1 MAVKKSATET
11 MEAKQAAEMKGQEE
25 SVEHAEEKEGQEE
38 SVEHAQEKEGQEE
51 SVEHVEEKKEP
62 KRYMYVGPT
71 VSGIGIQNRVYT
83 DIPQEA
89 ADLMNSGHP
98 VIGDLFIQIR
108 DYPAANRMLHEKK
121 GYLYNAYL
129 AAEKI
134 RIENVK
140 KAEDTFTGGGETEER
155 G

>member
-1 MAVKKSATET
+1 MAAKKYASETTET
-11 MEAKQAAEMKGQEE
+11 KQVTEMEAQKDP
-25 SVEHAEEKEGQEE
+25 
-38 SVEHAQEKEGQEE
+38 
-51 SVEHVEEKKEP
+51 VEEQEDGEKIEPAGEPKEP

-83 DIPQEA
+83 DIPQEVV
-89 ADLMNSGHP
+89 DLMNNGHP

-108 DYPAANRMLHEKK
+108 DYPAANRMLREKK

-134 RIENVK
+134 RIENAK
-140 KAEDTFTGGGETEER
+140 KVENTFAGGEETEER
-155 G
+155 R

>member
-1 MAVKKSATET
+1 MAARKSASETTEEKQVT
-11 MEAKQAAEMKGQEE
+11 EMEGQKEP
-25 SVEHAEEKEGQEE
+25 AEEKKEPAEEQEE
-38 SVEHAQEKEGQEE
+38 EKKKEPAEE
-51 SVEHVEEKKEP
+51 QKEP

-71 VSGIGIQNRVYT
+71 VPGIGIQNRVYT
-83 DIPQEA
+83 DIPQEVV
-89 ADLMNSGHP
+89 DLMNNGYP

-108 DYPAANRMLHEKK
+108 DYPTANRMLREQK

-134 RIENVK
+134 RIENAK
-140 KAEDTFTGGGETEER
+140 KAENTFTGGEDTEER

>member
-1 MAVKKSATET
+1 MATKNKSVSET
-11 MEAKQAAEMKGQEE
+11 LKEKQIAEMEE
-25 SVEHAEEKEGQEE
+25 QKDVAEKQKE
-38 SVEHAQEKEGQEE
+38 S
-51 SVEHVEEKKEP
+51 VEEKKEP

-71 VSGIGIQNRVYT
+71 VPGIGIQNRVYT
-83 DIPQEA
+83 DIPQEVVN
-89 ADLMNSGHP
+89 LMNNGNP

-108 DYPAANRMLHEKK
+108 DYPAANRMIREQK

-134 RIENVK
+134 RIENAK
-140 KAEDTFTGGGETEER
+140 KAEDTLAGGEDIEER

>member
-1 MAVKKSATET
+1 MALKKSVSET
-11 MEAKQAAEMKGQEE
+11 LESKQAAEMKLQEE
-25 SVEHAEEKEGQEE
+25 AAGN
-38 SVEHAQEKEGQEE
+38 A
-51 SVEHVEEKKEP
+51 EEKKEP

-83 DIPQEA
+83 GIPQEVVN
-89 ADLMNSGHP
+89 LMNDGYP

-108 DYPAANRMLHEKK
+108 DYPVANRMLREKK

-134 RIENVK
+134 RIENAK
-140 KAEDTFTGGGETEER
+140 KVENTFTGGVDMEER

>member
-1 MAVKKSATET
+1 MAVKKYVSET
-11 MEAKQAAEMKGQEE
+11 LESKQAAEMKLQEE
-25 SVEHAEEKEGQEE
+25 TAGN
-38 SVEHAQEKEGQEE
+38 A
-51 SVEHVEEKKEP
+51 EEKKEP

-83 DIPQEA
+83 DIPQEVVN
-89 ADLMNSGHP
+89 LMNDGYP

-108 DYPAANRMLHEKK
+108 DYPVANRMLREKK

-134 RIENVK
+134 RIENAK
-140 KAEDTFTGGGETEER
+140 KVENTFTGGVDMEER

>member
-1 MAVKKSATET
+1 MAARKSASETTET
-11 MEAKQAAEMKGQEE
+11 KQVAEMEAQK
-25 SVEHAEEKEGQEE
+25 VP
-38 SVEHAQEKEGQEE
+38 
-51 SVEHVEEKKEP
+51 VEEQEDGEKKEPAGEPKEP

-83 DIPQEA
+83 DIPQEVV
-89 ADLMNSGHP
+89 DLMNNGHP

-108 DYPAANRMLHEKK
+108 DYPAANRMLREKK

-134 RIENVK
+134 RIENAIKV
-140 KAEDTFTGGGETEER
+140 ENTFAGGEETEER
-155 G
+155 R

>member
-1 MAVKKSATET
+1 MAVKNKFAAET
-11 MEAKQAAEMKGQEE
+11 VETKQAEE
-25 SVEHAEEKEGQEE
+25 TKKREEP
-38 SVEHAQEKEGQEE
+38 
-51 SVEHVEEKKEP
+51 VEEKKEQ

-83 DIPQEA
+83 DIPQEVVN
-89 ADLMNSGHP
+89 LMNDGYP

-108 DYPAANRMLHEKK
+108 DYPVANRMLREKK

-134 RIENVK
+134 RIENAK
-140 KAEDTFTGGGETEER
+140 KVENTFTGGVDMEER

>member
-1 MAVKKSATET
+1 MALKKSVSET
-11 MEAKQAAEMKGQEE
+11 LESKQAAEMKLQEE
-25 SVEHAEEKEGQEE
+25 TAGN
-38 SVEHAQEKEGQEE
+38 A
-51 SVEHVEEKKEP
+51 EEKKEP

-83 DIPQEA
+83 DIPQEVVN
-89 ADLMNSGHP
+89 LMNDGYP

-108 DYPAANRMLHEKK
+108 DYPVANRMLREKK

-134 RIENVK
+134 RIENAK
-140 KAEDTFTGGGETEER
+140 KVENTFTGGVDMEER